1 MGNAGPIPAGDAQLR
16 VSENEKGQGGTFPQQ
31 ARRKVCLLPSCASF
45 VQCGEHRSPPPGPPP
60 LAPRELRP
68 GLPSDD
74 RADKRRGEN
83 RGRLVCSGSGLR
95 GAVRQRAAVGPEQCR
110 ALSRGNP
117 VHQHHPAA
125 ADPGDTGQLVGQRVP
140 RPETPAPPL
149 GASGCGVPAPGL
161 GGGAPEQL
169 PRKLMGWEPRFV
181 IWNELLRATKPRPAR
196 PPPSAPQTR
205 VKMSTRHTEL
215 SGRMNENTDFLTRSL
230 LNL

>member
-1 MGNAGPIPAGDAQLR
+1 MRRAKWGPSLSKPAGESASRGAGSAPPALM
-16 VSENEKGQGGTFPQQ
+16 
-31 ARRKVCLLPSCASF
+31 CALCA
-45 VQCGEHRSPPPGPPP
+45 VRGAPLTAPPGPPP

-95 GAVRQRAAVGPEQCR
+95 GAVRQQAAVGPEQCR

-117 VHQHHPAA
+117 VHQHHPTA
-125 ADPGDTGQLVGQRVP
+125 ADPGDTGQLVGQRAP

-161 GGGAPEQL
+161 GGG
-169 PRKLMGWEPRFV
+169 
-181 IWNELLRATKPRPAR
+181 T
-196 PPPSAPQTR
+196 
-205 VKMSTRHTEL
+205 
-215 SGRMNENTDFLTRSL
+215 
-230 LNL
+230 

>member
-31 ARRKVCLLPSCASF
+31 ARRKVCLPGGRLSASC
-45 VQCGEHRSPPPGPPP
+45 PPVRPLCSAGSSAHPQGPPP

-110 ALSRGNP
+110 ALSWGNP

-125 ADPGDTGQLVGQRVP
+125 ADPGDTGQLVGQRAP

-149 GASGCGVPAPGL
+149 GASGFGVPAPGL
-161 GGGAPEQL
+161 AGVGG
-169 PRKLMGWEPRFV
+169 
-181 IWNELLRATKPRPAR
+181 T
-196 PPPSAPQTR
+196 
-205 VKMSTRHTEL
+205 
-215 SGRMNENTDFLTRSL
+215 
-230 LNL
+230 

>member
-1 MGNAGPIPAGDAQLR
+1 M
-16 VSENEKGQGGTFPQQ
+16 GTFPQQ
-31 ARRKVCLLPSCASF
+31 ARRRVCLLGGRFRPLPSCASF
-45 VQCGEHRSPPPGPPP
+45 AQCGEDRSLPPPTPRTPA

-95 GAVRQRAAVGPEQCR
+95 GAVHQRAAVGPQQCW

-117 VHQHHPAA
+117 VHQHRPAA
-125 ADPGDTGQLVGQRVP
+125 ADPRDPGHLVGQRAPAWRRRHLRSGP
-140 RPETPAPPL
+140 RDAGSRPQ
-149 GASGCGVPAPGL
+149 GWW
-161 GGGAPEQL
+161 GAPERV

-205 VKMSTRHTEL
+205 VKMSTQHTEL
-215 SGRMNENTDFLTRSL
+215 SGRMNENMDFLIRPL